1 MKTSEVS
8 GIPKFRLLF
17 FLGNPIWDDIISAGL
32 SANILS
38 WALCSLTHYLDNL
51 VVPPSLWIIKM
62 NSILLL
68 CSSISQL
75 SYIQRV
81 RRQSCLVWLEE
92 KIFSSGHLLFMSFVR
107 SWSSAQCGNQPQGK
121 VLWRSW
127 LCDVHSAGKDN
138 TWLKRQSSWPILR
151 DQQSFQTEFDP
162 YASPYRCY
170 THKICVLPLGWQPLK
185 RDPPTSFDD
194 QTRPNQLLHQY
205 SLFTTT
211 LWIIWKTRRCASWKR

>member
-51 VVPPSLWIIKM
+51 VVPPSLWIIK
-62 NSILLL
+62 
-68 CSSISQL
+68 
-75 SYIQRV
+75 
-81 RRQSCLVWLEE
+81 
-92 KIFSSGHLLFMSFVR
+92 IFSSGHLLFMSFVR

-127 LCDVHSAGKDN
+127 LCDVHSAGKDS

-205 SLFTTT
+205 SLFKLSKKSQINFSCLTQRHQF
-211 LWIIWKTRRCASWKR
+211 WCGV

>member
-1 MKTSEVS
+1 MKTSGVS
-8 GIPKFRLLF
+8 DIPKFRLLF

-51 VVPPSLWIIKM
+51 VVPPSLWII
-62 NSILLL
+62 
-68 CSSISQL
+68 
-75 SYIQRV
+75 
-81 RRQSCLVWLEE
+81 